1 MCGAWCTA
9 QGLGLLQGLGVQ
21 GLGFMVQAS
30 GFRVSGFGFRSA
42 KDSHSKAP
50 APELGFRV

>member
-1 MCGAWCTA
+1 
-9 QGLGLLQGLGVQ
+9 
-21 GLGFMVQAS
+21 MVQAS